1 MTDSSSINE
10 LPRRE
15 RERQRRRQAM
25 LRAAQAVFAEKGY
38 ARATLDEIAERA
50 EFGKG
55 TLYNYFEGGKED
67 ILFAVVE
74 QIYDEVCTLIQS
86 VFAPESGHD
95 RSLREAFHAFV
106 CAYFDF
112 FLEREDLFM
121 ILMKETHRLAF
132 SEEAERAAFFHEQ
145 QERMVSTLT
154 PVLDQA
160 MTEQEIQALPP
171 ESVAHMLLANVNGVV
186 VHRCLADRDGSCDH
200 DATILNQPGKAADF
214 LTTMLFDGLTLT
226 APTTSE
232 SATHD

>member
-1 MTDSSSINE
+1 MNE

-74 QIYDEVCTLIQS
+74 QIYDEVCALIQS
-86 VFAPESGHD
+86 VFAPENGHD

-186 VHRCLADRDGSCDH
+186 VHRCLADRHGSCDH
-200 DATILNQPGKAADF
+200 DATILNQPEKAADF
-214 LTTMLFDGLTLT
+214 LTTMLFDGLTLH
-226 APTTSE
+226 APAPSE
-232 SATHD
+232 PASHD